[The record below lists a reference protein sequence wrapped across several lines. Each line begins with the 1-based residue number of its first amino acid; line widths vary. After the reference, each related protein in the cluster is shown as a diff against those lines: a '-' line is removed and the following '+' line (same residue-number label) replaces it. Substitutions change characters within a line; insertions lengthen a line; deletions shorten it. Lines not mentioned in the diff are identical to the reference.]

1 MPDLMKS
8 YPTASVGQAE
18 VAVYTAG
25 DTVIASTLIGVLCA
39 NNNDAGAQ
47 KVSLRMKRGSNYYN
61 VIKDAPNPVSDT
73 FVPSGAEGKLVLN
86 ANDALMAKVDVGTID
101 VIVSMLEQ
109 TP

>member
-1 MPDLMKS
+1 MKS
-8 YPTASVGQAE
+8 YPTAAVGQTE

-25 DTVIASTLIGVLCA
+25 GTVIAATLVGVLCA
-39 NNNDAGAQ
+39 NNNDVGAQ
-47 KVSLRMKRGSNYYN
+47 KVTLRMKRGASFYN
-61 VIKDAPNPVSDT
+61 VIKDAPNPVADT

-86 ANDALMAKVDVGTID
+86 ANDSLMAKVDVGTID